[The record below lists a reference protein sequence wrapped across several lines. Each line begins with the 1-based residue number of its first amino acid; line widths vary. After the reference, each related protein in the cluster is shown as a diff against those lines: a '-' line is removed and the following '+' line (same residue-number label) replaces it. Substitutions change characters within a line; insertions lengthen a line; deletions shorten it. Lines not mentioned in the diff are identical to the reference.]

1 MFAEDAG
8 VDSSLMAS
16 KENGEAKGMLAY
28 QDTCGAYNIT
38 KWLYIMLM
46 LFKEKNLLGWEE

>member
-16 KENGEAKGMLAY
+16 KENGEAEGMLAY
-28 QDTCGAYNIT
+28 
-38 KWLYIMLM
+38 
-46 LFKEKNLLGWEE
+46 